1 PRPVHRHDLDSGG
14 RLGLPRLERPHLRRD
29 LHAGGR
35 PRPPDLRRRLG
46 ADPRGRDAGLLPE
59 LLPLPGRRRL
69 PDRQPDRPRH
79 LRARPRRAGAPLR
92 ADMTLGRGVGA
103 SARGS
108 GPARRIPA
116 RTLPPLPWLLLA
128 LGAAL
133 WPATAHADTCVDRFR
148 NSGSLSKEALNDPDC
163 GIATGVGAAVE
174 AGGAALT
181 AVFIIQGA
189 LAASRLVGGAA
200 GGLGGAGGA
209 GGAGGGAAGAA

>member
-35 PRPPDLRRRLG
+35 PWPPDLRRRLG

-92 ADMTLGRGVGA
+92 ADMTL
-103 SARGS
+103 
-108 GPARRIPA
+108 
-116 RTLPPLPWLLLA
+116 PPLSWLLLA